1 MVSHDEK
8 SQAGLVLDHLL
19 SGAEIN
25 PMEALKKYGCY
36 RLGAVIFNL
45 KREGYKINTRIERFK
60 KPNGRNGHY
69 AVYKLEENIYV

>member
-1 MVSHDEK
+1 MASHNEK
-8 SQAGLVLDHLL
+8 SQAGLVLGHLL

-25 PMEALKKYGCY
+25 PLEALNKYGCY

-45 KREGYKINTRIERFK
+45 KQEGYKIRTRIEHFK